1 MRVKF
6 WGVRGSIPTPLTTAE
21 LRGKII
27 AALQDAVG
35 VDLTDPAQVRA
46 YVDGL
51 PLFVSGMVGGNTP
64 CVEVNVGE
72 TLIIL
77 DAGSGLRLLGLDLV
91 EREPFRSGQGTIH
104 IFLSHLHWD
113 HIQGFPFFAPA
124 YVPGNRVL
132 VYSPCSHFDRFL
144 VNQQNGAYFPTSV
157 SSMRAEVRFIPLVE
171 GECTSVGQASVRSIV
186 QAHPGVSYGYR
197 IDSEGRSLV
206 YATDAEYSHLNQE
219 QLQRCEDFMRGADL
233 LIFDAQYTL
242 WESLFEKID
251 WGHSSA
257 TMGVDLACRTGVKRL
272 ALFHHEP
279 TYSDAEL
286 LDLLEDARA
295 YQSQHPAGC
304 SCEILIAYE
313 GLTLKL

>member
-1 MRVKF
+1 MRIKF

-21 LRGKII
+21 VRRKII
-27 AALQDAVG
+27 TALQGAVG

-51 PLFVSGMVGGNTP
+51 SPFVGGTIGGNTP
-64 CVEVNVGE
+64 CVEVNIGD
-72 TLIIL
+72 TLIVF
-77 DAGSGLRLLGLDLV
+77 DAGSGLRLLGLDLA
-91 EREPFRSGQGTIH
+91 EREPFRSGQGTVH
-104 IFLSHLHWD
+104 LLLSHLHWD

-124 YVPGNRVL
+124 YVPGNRIFI
-132 VYSPCSHFDRFL
+132 YSHHRLFDQFL
-144 VNQQNGAYFPTSV
+144 MNQQNGVYFPTTISN
-157 SSMRAEVRFIPLVE
+157 MRAEVRFIPLVE
-171 GECTSVGQASVRSIV
+171 GECTLVGPASVRSIV

-197 IDSEGRSLV
+197 INSEGQSLV
-206 YATDAEYSHLNQE
+206 YATDAEYSRLSRE
-219 QLQRCEDFMRGADL
+219 QLRRCEDFMRGADL

-242 WESLFEKID
+242 WESLFEKTD

-257 TMGVDLACRTGVKRL
+257 TMGVDLACRIGIKRL

-286 LDLLEDARA
+286 LALLENARA
-295 YQSQHPAGC
+295 YQFQNPGGC

-313 GLTLKL
+313 GLTLEW